1 LSQAT
6 GLNLRADETTIALGA
21 VTINP
26 GSSNATAQVP
36 AGLAP
41 GLYSVVLESANGQGP
56 ASPDA
61 TFRVVGRGQ
70 DFPDEVQTIAARVR
84 AVDSAA
90 NPAVALVQLGLALR
104 ELRDL
109 EAGAV
114 LTEAI
119 RSAAFTQVA
128 GLLREGQGNS
138 NQIGALRSA
147 VNAAQIE
154 SRSVSLGLIPTPAG
168 QPVQLDLGNGVA
180 VSFGSVLSPGHTA
193 ARLMQGPPEIP
204 PANRG
209 QPHVAYEVT
218 TTASFEAAAGVEVQI
233 EYEAG
238 DFANESLLRV
248 LHLEEGHWVDRTVR
262 LDTLSNRIVAR
273 VASLSPFVIVQQ
285 STTAGAVLRGIGL
298 GVTGGFT
305 LELEGPPG
313 TYEIQQSSD
322 LKTWTRATTLTLT
335 SSPQTFQDST
345 ASRHGTRFYRALR
358 LP

>member
-1 LSQAT
+1 
-6 GLNLRADETTIALGA
+6 
-21 VTINP
+21 
-26 GSSNATAQVP
+26 
-36 AGLAP
+36 
-41 GLYSVVLESANGQGP
+41 
-56 ASPDA
+56 
-61 TFRVVGRGQ
+61 
-70 DFPDEVQTIAARVR
+70 
-84 AVDSAA
+84 
-90 NPAVALVQLGLALR
+90 
-104 ELRDL
+104 
-109 EAGAV
+109 
-114 LTEAI
+114 
-119 RSAAFTQVA
+119 
-128 GLLREGQGNS
+128 
-138 NQIGALRSA
+138 
-147 VNAAQIE
+147 
-154 SRSVSLGLIPTPAG
+154 
-168 QPVQLDLGNGVA
+168 
-180 VSFGSVLSPGHTA
+180 
-193 ARLMQGPPEIP
+193 
-204 PANRG
+204 
-209 QPHVAYEVT
+209 VAYEVT
-218 TTASFEAAAGVEVQI
+218 TTTSFEAAAGVEVQI